1 MSRGRLH
8 IDRLE
13 IRLRGVSP
21 DAARDSAER
30 LGHTLL
36 EELALQ
42 ELAGRAGAPQTG
54 ARAPGGEAVASRGG
68 EADAA
73 SVQGGVAGRESDL
86 SGAIAR
92 KVAASIR
99 ERLK

>member
-21 DAARDSAER
+21 EAARDSAER

-36 EELALQ
+36 EELASH
-42 ELAGRAGAPQTG
+42 ELAGHAGAHQTG
-54 ARAPGGEAVASRGG
+54 ARASGGRAVASRGG
-68 EADAA
+68 EEHAA
-73 SVQGGVAGRESDL
+73 SVQGGVTGRESDL
-86 SGAIAR
+86 SGVIAR